1 MADRSAVGRP
11 PLTERRKAET
21 RLEIAREAVALF
33 TTRGVAA
40 TSVEDIAAA
49 AGISTRTFWR
59 YATGKEDSVRPL
71 LTAGIDVLAGVLGE
85 WRPGEDIAAV
95 FDEAARH
102 TIADVPTMV
111 SLVRL
116 SQAEP
121 GLRAVWLRAHNDAEL
136 VFADAIARSLGR
148 PAGDLDARV
157 LAAMVNG
164 AVRAAVEHY
173 AEGER
178 AEWLDLTAVV
188 EKALRTAMRGFPESG
203 V

>member
-1 MADRSAVGRP
+1 MVNRTAAGRP

-21 RLEIAREAVALF
+21 RLEIAREAVRLF

-71 LTAGIDVLAGVLGE
+71 LTAGIELLAGVLGA
-85 WRPGEDIAAV
+85 WRPGQDIAAV
-95 FDEAARH
+95 FDAAARR
-102 TIADVPTMV
+102 TVADVPTMV

-116 SQAEP
+116 SQTEP

-136 VFADAIARSLGR
+136 VFADAIARSLNR

-164 AVRAAVEHY
+164 ALRAAVEHY

-178 AEWLDLTAVV
+178 ADWADLTVVV
-188 EKALRTAMRGFPESG
+188 EKALRTAMRGFPDG
-203 V
+203 